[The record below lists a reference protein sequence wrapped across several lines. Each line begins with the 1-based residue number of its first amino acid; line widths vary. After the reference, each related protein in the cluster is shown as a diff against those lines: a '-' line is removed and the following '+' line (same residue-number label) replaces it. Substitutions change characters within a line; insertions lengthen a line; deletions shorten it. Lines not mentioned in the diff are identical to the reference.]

1 MIHLHSAAGAKLRG
15 VVLYRD
21 QLSPSHYLRRAVHC
35 SGTVGN
41 MQPTAGHLGKDQVGK
56 SYWSTGW
63 FTDGKYLDVR
73 MPNMMDNGAPR
84 PGFFFRVLDD
94 DSQGYKFLS
103 SNKLF
108 RLKASNTLPSWWV
121 SAFQDRT
128 ASGKIDSLWQCELS
142 HYENGTCYQAK
153 VGVAV
158 QIFQSSE
165 EMCSSWIVNL
175 NKSADFD
182 YFTYLHSAHEVQT
195 YASKAECLPIAA
207 RHELQLEIAEI
218 HSAGPG
224 AFVVASMETR
234 CRQTLRPLVMNLVL
248 FVLLSPVL
256 SKPRFCS
263 QRCRSHQV

>member
-1 MIHLHSAAGAKLRG
+1 M
-15 VVLYRD
+15 YRD